1 MVQNIAPCL
10 WMTEQALEAAE
21 FYCSL
26 FPNSKIECVTHYAED
41 SVFPIGTVLTV
52 RFSLLG
58 EEFNALNGGPVFQLN
73 PSISMFV
80 DCETEAELDAR
91 WAKLT
96 EGGIILMELGAYP
109 FSKKFGW
116 VQDRYGLSWQLNL
129 AEEPTHISPFLMF
142 VGEQHGKAEEAINY
156 YASIFPDVKIHR
168 IEHNGKAQPDPEGTV
183 YQSVFSLMGREFR
196 AMDSVAP
203 HPFAFNEAISFYVYC
218 EDQAEIDRLW
228 AAITSEGEG
237 MSCGWM
243 KDKFGVCWQTVTRD
257 FEELM
262 TGDLASVQR
271 MTEALFKM
279 KKIDIQALRDAYNG

>member
-1 MVQNIAPCL
+1 MQNIAPCL
-10 WMTEQALEAAE
+10 WIAEQAHEAAE

-26 FPNSKIECVTHYAED
+26 FPNSSIDCVTHYVED

-58 EEFNALNGGPVFQLN
+58 EEYIALNGGPMFQLN

-80 DCETEAELDAR
+80 DCETEVELDAL

-96 EGGIILMELGAYP
+96 VGGSILMELGEYP

-116 VQDRYGLSWQLNL
+116 VQDRFGLSWQLIL
-129 AEEPTHISPFLMF
+129 SEEKLRISPFLMF
-142 VGEQHGKAEEAINY
+142 VGEQHSKAEQAISY
-156 YASIFPDVKIHR
+156 YASIFTDTKIHMIKR
-168 IEHNGKAQPDPEGTV
+168 YGKDQQDPEGTV
-183 YQSVFSLMGREFR
+183 YQSAFSLMGREFR
-196 AMDSVAP
+196 AMDSAAP

-228 AAITSEGEG
+228 ATVTSEGEE
-237 MSCGWM
+237 MACGWM

-257 FEELM
+257 FEDLM

-271 MTEALFKM
+271 MTDALFQM
-279 KKIDIQALRDAYNG
+279 EKIDIQALRDAYKGK